1 MSASRNGVKF
11 SRHTWLKRLLDSAH
25 VVLRQKGTGMSD
37 HKNAGRVV
45 HPSGMYAVS
54 YCKCGSVTIQVG
66 EMSFRL
72 TEESFFEFARTV
84 GVGFEKISGES
95 VLLLGEAELSN
106 PQNSVGQ
113 TSKKRTRPK
122 SSEDPEV
129 FH

>member
-1 MSASRNGVKF
+1 
-11 SRHTWLKRLLDSAH
+11 
-25 VVLRQKGTGMSD
+25 MSD

-66 EMSFRL
+66 EMNFRL

-106 PQNSVGQ
+106 PQNLVGQ

-129 FH
+129 YH